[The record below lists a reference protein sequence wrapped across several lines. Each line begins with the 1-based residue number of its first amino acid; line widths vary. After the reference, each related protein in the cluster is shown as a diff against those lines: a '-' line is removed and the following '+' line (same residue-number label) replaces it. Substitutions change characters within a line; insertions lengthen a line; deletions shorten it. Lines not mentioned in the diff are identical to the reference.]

1 MFAGDHAP
9 HERPWAGAEEYRVPG
24 AKNPGEARIPV
35 KTLPGGRKVMGW
47 TTDHYKTIHPY
58 TAPHF
63 PDDGWR

>member
-24 AKNPGEARIPV
+24 AKNPEEARILV

-47 TTDHYKTIHPY
+47 TTDHYKTIHP
-58 TAPHF
+58 
-63 PDDGWR
+63 